1 MPEPEVLLDAIYQEI
16 LRPKD
21 LVGKRILIT
30 AGPTQEAIDPVRYI
44 TNHSTGKMGY
54 ALARQA
60 RYMGADVTLVS
71 GPTNLTPPEGVEYI
85 PVISAKQM
93 YDAVM
98 EKQMQSDAI
107 IMSAAVADYRPVSI
121 AEEKIK
127 KTEGNAGIPLERTDD
142 ILGSLGQD
150 KNAFLCGFSMET
162 ENMLENSKKKLLKK
176 NLDMIVA
183 NNLKTKGA
191 GFGVDTNVVTIISD
205 SPGND
210 DGVISE
216 ELPLLSKEDVAYE
229 ILDRIAKKLK
239 SNVDIPK

>member
-1 MPEPEVLLDAIYQEI
+1 
-16 LRPKD
+16 
-21 LVGKRILIT
+21 
-30 AGPTQEAIDPVRYI
+30 
-44 TNHSTGKMGY
+44 
-54 ALARQA
+54 
-60 RYMGADVTLVS
+60 
-71 GPTNLTPPEGVEYI
+71 
-85 PVISAKQM
+85 
-93 YDAVM
+93 
-98 EKQMQSDAI
+98 
-107 IMSAAVADYRPVSI
+107 
-121 AEEKIK
+121 
-127 KTEGNAGIPLERTDD
+127 
-142 ILGSLGQD
+142 
-150 KNAFLCGFSMET
+150 
-162 ENMLENSKKKLLKK
+162 MLENSKKKLLKK